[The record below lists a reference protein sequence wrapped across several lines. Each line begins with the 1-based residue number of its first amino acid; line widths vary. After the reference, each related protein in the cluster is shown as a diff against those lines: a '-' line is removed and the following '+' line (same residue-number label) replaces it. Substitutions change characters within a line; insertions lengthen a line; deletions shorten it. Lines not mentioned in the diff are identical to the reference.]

1 MLRLKILVSQPMLE
15 RNLEQLQAE
24 LERYPDVAAAVFP
37 EGYLHTNLSRACELA
52 ACTRTLLI
60 SGSKNPKDRAVIINR
75 QGEVVIDRAKYSG
88 YESALEE
95 GLVITPILC
104 DELVLNEVEKAS
116 SPRTDL
122 YVQPI
127 GVGMFSEE
135 QFDEWVAKAKE
146 IASRHHAMVIGT
158 SHADGSFRGS
168 EVSLPIAYW
177 IDRDGKPL
185 FISKCDVRSRIL
197 DLRTKE
203 ITVCEPAAKERV
215 L

>member
-1 MLRLKILVSQPMLE
+1 MRILVSQPKLE

-24 LERYPDVAAAVFP
+24 LMMYPDITAAVFP
-37 EGYLHTNLSRACELA
+37 EGYLHTNLPRACELA
-52 ACTRTLLI
+52 ARTRTLLI

-75 QGEVVIDRAKYSG
+75 GGEVVMDRAKYSG
-88 YESALEE
+88 YESVLEE
-95 GLVITPILC
+95 GLLITPILC
-104 DELVLNEVEKAS
+104 DELVLREVGDAN

-122 YVQPI
+122 FVQPI

-177 IDRDGKPL
+177 IDRDGEPL
-185 FISKCDVRSRIL
+185 FISNGDVRSRIV
-197 DLRTKE
+197 DLRNKE
-203 ITVCEPAAKERV
+203 ITVCEPAAKESV

>member
-1 MLRLKILVSQPMLE
+1 MRILVSQPKLE

-24 LERYPDVAAAVFP
+24 LMMYPDITAAVFP
-37 EGYLHTNLSRACELA
+37 EGYLHTNLPRACELA
-52 ACTRTLLI
+52 ALKRTLLI

-75 QGEVVIDRAKYSG
+75 GGEVVMDRAKYSG
-88 YESALEE
+88 YESVLEE
-95 GLVITPILC
+95 GLLITPILC
-104 DELVLNEVEKAS
+104 DELVLREVGDAN

-122 YVQPI
+122 FVQPI

-177 IDRDGKPL
+177 IDRDGEPL
-185 FISKCDVRSRIL
+185 FISKGDVRSRIV

-203 ITVCEPAAKERV
+203 ITVCEPAAKESV

>member
-1 MLRLKILVSQPMLE
+1 MRLKILVSQPKLE

-24 LERYPDVAAAVFP
+24 FMMYPDITAAVFP
-37 EGYLHTNLSRACELA
+37 EGYLHTNLSLACELA
-52 ACTRTLLI
+52 ARTRTLVI

-75 QGEVVIDRAKYSG
+75 EGEIVMDRAKYSG
-88 YESALEE
+88 YESVKEE
-95 GLVITPILC
+95 GLLITPILC
-104 DELVLNEVEKAS
+104 DELVLREVEEAN

-122 YVQPI
+122 FVQPI

-177 IDRDGKPL
+177 IDRDGEPL
-185 FISKCDVRSRIL
+185 FISKCDVRSRVV

-203 ITVCEPAAKERV
+203 ITVCEPAVKEDV
-215 L
+215 S